1 MSIKIIQYSDDLD
14 SIVSAINYLTVR
26 KKQWITYH
34 KTIKEIINGLNNFTI
49 FIQECCA
56 FDHRYKVYA
65 EQLRENY
72 MIFCQQVAPGVKEP
86 SKYIPK
92 FNRLMALFIKNNKE
106 FNIVQKH
113 DSIGTF
119 YEGIAIMPRK
129 SKMLKNVKIT
139 MRKNI
144 SVINNVSNVP
154 VVDNIPVIDDT
165 AVLVVD
171 SLISDN
177 NEVVVDIKTIDKS
190 DE

>member
-72 MIFCQQVAPGVKEP
+72 MIFCH
-86 SKYIPK
+86 IPK